1 MFQGNIDRA
10 ERRLSQPQ
18 KDITNQ
24 PGPDAYIFEELR
36 HQSQTPLTGKRSYHV
51 GKQTFSKEKREA
63 DRIIP
68 YTHEYEHDL
77 INREGPGPTAYQP

>member
-1 MFQGNIDRA
+1 
-10 ERRLSQPQ
+10 
-18 KDITNQ
+18 
-24 PGPDAYIFEELR
+24 
-36 HQSQTPLTGKRSYHV
+36 LTGKRSYHV

-77 INREGPGPTAYQP
+77 INREGPGPTAY